1 MSVTFFYS
9 EEAWW
14 IGTKKINRWYK
25 LRHSFEVHQQY
36 IRYIWNARCWLTWK
50 SRVLAETWTNTM
62 FEMLLIKIPLDSCL
76 DYWSVIPKIRQ
87 WCIFVSQVH
96 SGIYLFK
103 FKRKLNPNL
112 KRDYQF
118 LSKEMWKPIG
128 LITRERFLKPVLK
141 LDFTAHGIM
150 ESLSEF
156 GLCGLLE
163 WGGTFLLRCGIGTVC
178 INIQQ
183 QAASDT

>member
-1 MSVTFFYS
+1 MLADLKIANISWKLDQYYVWDAVNKDSSWFLLGLLICYS
-9 EEAWW
+9 ENSAVVHLCKP
-14 IGTKKINRWYK
+14 GTFGHLSLQIQKKI
-25 LRHSFEVHQQY
+25 
-36 IRYIWNARCWLTWK
+36 
-50 SRVLAETWTNTM
+50 
-62 FEMLLIKIPLDSCL
+62 
-76 DYWSVIPKIRQ
+76 
-87 WCIFVSQVH
+87 
-96 SGIYLFK
+96 
-103 FKRKLNPNL
+103 NPNL

-118 LSKEMWKPIG
+118 LSKEMWIVEPIG

-150 ESLSEF
+150 KSLSEF